1 MSAVVADVQPL
12 LRPMT
17 GHDLEAVL
25 KVENAAYEFPWTL
38 AIFRDCLRV
47 GCHCYV
53 YESPQGFLGHG
64 IMTVAMGECHIL
76 NICIRPDYQQ
86 RGLGTGMVRNLLDLA
101 RSKKA
106 RIALL
111 EVRIS
116 NAAAYRLYTKLG
128 FDEIGL
134 RKSYYPAR
142 LGREDA
148 IILARDLT
156 VSRDPGLF
164 SSPSII

>member
-1 MSAVVADVQPL
+1 MSAVVAVPQPL

-38 AIFRDCLRV
+38 PIFRDCLRV

-53 YESPQGFLGHG
+53 YESAQGILGHG
-64 IMTVAMGECHIL
+64 IMSVAVGECHIL
-76 NICIRPDYQQ
+76 NICVHPDHQR
-86 RGLGTGMVRNLLDLA
+86 RGLGEGMVLFLLDLA
-101 RSKKA
+101 RYRKA

-111 EVRIS
+111 EVRMS
-116 NAAAYRLYTKLG
+116 NTAGYRLYTKLG
-128 FDEIGL
+128 FDEVGL

-142 LGREDA
+142 SGREDA

-156 VSRDPGLF
+156 VGV
-164 SSPSII
+164 